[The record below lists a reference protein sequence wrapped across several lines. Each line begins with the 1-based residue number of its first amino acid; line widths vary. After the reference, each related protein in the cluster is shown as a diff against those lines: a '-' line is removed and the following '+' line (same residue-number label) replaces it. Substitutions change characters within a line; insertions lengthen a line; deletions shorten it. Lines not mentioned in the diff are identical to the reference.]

1 MNIELGWRRFYEL
14 GNGQMTSELQKRRD
28 SLDVLVALRQI
39 IRASDLHSKQVMKV
53 CGLTVPQLVV
63 LLAIKELGEVTV
75 KEISRHVSLSQATV
89 TTILNRLEERDFV
102 RRTRNTTDKRVVNS
116 CLTKKGADMIC
127 NTPPLLDD
135 DFMDRF
141 EELKDNER
149 GRIVTSLKKIAMLME
164 GDDIGPR
171 PPTRRGPGHSTLSS

>member
-1 MNIELGWRRFYEL
+1 
-14 GNGQMTSELQKRRD
+14 MTSEQQKRRD

-39 IRASDLHSKQVMKV
+39 IRASDLHSKHVMKV

-63 LLAIKELGEVTV
+63 LLAIQELGDVTV

-89 TTILNRLEERDFV
+89 TTILNRLEERNFV
-102 RRTRNTTDKRVVNS
+102 RRVRNATDKRVVNS
-116 CLTKKGADMIC
+116 CLTQKGSDMIR

-141 EELKDNER
+141 EGLKENER

-164 GDDIGPR
+164 GDDVDLR
-171 PPTRRGPGHSTLSS
+171 PPTKPRHKEESC

>member
-1 MNIELGWRRFYEL
+1 
-14 GNGQMTSELQKRRD
+14 MTSEQQKRRD

-63 LLAIKELGEVTV
+63 LLAIEELGEVTV

-102 RRTRNTTDKRVVNS
+102 RRTRNITDKRVVNS
-116 CLTKKGADMIC
+116 CLTKKGADMIS

-141 EELKDNER
+141 EELKDTER

-164 GDDIGPR
+164 GDDVDPR
-171 PPTRRGPGHSTLSS
+171 PPTRRGHGHSTLSS

>member
-1 MNIELGWRRFYEL
+1 
-14 GNGQMTSELQKRRD
+14 MTSEHQKRRD

-39 IRASDLHSKQVMKV
+39 IRASDLHSKHVMKV

-63 LLAIKELGEVTV
+63 LLAIEELGEVTV

-89 TTILNRLEERDFV
+89 TTILNRLEERNFV
-102 RRTRNTTDKRVVNS
+102 RRTRNAADKRVVNS
-116 CLTKKGADMIC
+116 CLTDKGADMIR

-164 GDDIGPR
+164 GHDVDPR
-171 PPTRRGPGHSTLSS
+171 PPTGRRQGQDRATS

>member
-1 MNIELGWRRFYEL
+1 
-14 GNGQMTSELQKRRD
+14 MTSEQQKRRD

-39 IRASDLHSKQVMKV
+39 IRASDLHSKHVMKV

-63 LLAIKELGEVTV
+63 LLAIQELGNVTV

-89 TTILNRLEERDFV
+89 TTILNRLEERNFV
-102 RRTRNTTDKRVVNS
+102 RRVRNTTDKRVVNS
-116 CLTKKGADMIC
+116 CLTEKGAEMIR

-141 EELKDNER
+141 EGLKDNER

-164 GDDIGPR
+164 GDDVNLR
-171 PPTRRGPGHSTLSS
+171 PPTKSRQREDSFSSDA